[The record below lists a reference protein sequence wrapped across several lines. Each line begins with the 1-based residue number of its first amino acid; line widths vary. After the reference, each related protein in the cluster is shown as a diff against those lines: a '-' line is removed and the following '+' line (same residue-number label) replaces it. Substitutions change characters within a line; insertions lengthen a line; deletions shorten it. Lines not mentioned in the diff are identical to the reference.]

1 MTLTLNT
8 DGLRLDAALAAL
20 LPELSRSAVQ
30 RLLEDGAVTLDGR
43 PATSSSS
50 TSRKDSSSIRRPAI
64 RTGRSSTR

>member
-30 RLLEDGAVTLDGR
+30 RLLEDAL
-43 PATSSSS
+43 A
-50 TSRKDSSSIRRPAI
+50 SINNQL
-64 RTGRSSTR
+64 

>member
-30 RLLEDGAVTLDGR
+30 R
-43 PATSSSS
+43 
-50 TSRKDSSSIRRPAI
+50 RRAKSLNELRIKLAALMPK
-64 RTGRSSTR
+64 GG

>member
-30 RLLEDGAVTLDGR
+30 RLLEEEMSGVVHLSVPL
-43 PATSSSS
+43 PAQAHSGKTWLEA
-50 TSRKDSSSIRRPAI
+50 K
-64 RTGRSSTR
+64 G

>member
-30 RLLEDGAVTLDGR
+30 RLLEDGAVM
-43 PATSSSS
+43 P
-50 TSRKDSSSIRRPAI
+50 
-64 RTGRSSTR
+64 TRWSPFMPDVAGVSPLP

>member
-8 DGLRLDAALAAL
+8 DGLRLDAALAEQ

-43 PATSSSS
+43 PVKKNA
-50 TSRKDSSSIRRPAI
+50 KLPAGTVLNLSLI
-64 RTGRSSTR
+64 HI